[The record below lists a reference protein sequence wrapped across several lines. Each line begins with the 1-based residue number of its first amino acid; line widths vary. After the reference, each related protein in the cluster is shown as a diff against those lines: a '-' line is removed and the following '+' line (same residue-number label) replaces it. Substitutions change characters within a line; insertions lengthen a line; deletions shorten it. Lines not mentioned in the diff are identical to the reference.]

1 MQVGSLAPMRTTLIA
16 TGSAILA
23 STLVTLGLNALGMTG
38 RIDAAAVADAA
49 KQVELGPADSIV
61 IAGKTPVRLS
71 NVDGRMS
78 FGDGAGHRVYSI
90 GTVNVSKGVRALMES
105 ARFAEERDRLT
116 DERTAKEADFEKR
129 AKELRERITKAGDD
143 EDADPKLR
151 EDIESFQQD
160 VGEWGESHEKAQRDL
175 IAKQYEAAYGDL
187 REAVE
192 VVADRRKLDI
202 VMRFVPASEKLEP
215 GTADDLARQLL
226 ARTFVRVPESI
237 DITDEVMR
245 ELNVTEVKDTE
256 KEPE

>member
-1 MQVGSLAPMRTTLIA
+1 MRTTFIA
-16 TGSAILA
+16 TLAAVLA
-23 STLVTLGLNALGMTG
+23 SVLVTLGLQRLGGAGMVPG
-38 RIDAAAVADAA
+38 LDAVAVAQDA
-49 KQVELGPADSIV
+49 KPVELGPADSIV
-61 IAGKTPVRLS
+61 IAGKVPVKLT
-71 NVDGRMS
+71 NADGHVA
-78 FGDGAGHRVYSI
+78 FGDGASHRIYSI

-116 DERTAKEADFEKR
+116 DERTAKEEEFEKR

-175 IAKQYEAAYGDL
+175 IATQYEKAYGDL

-202 VMRFVPASEKLEP
+202 VMRFVPSSEKLEP
-215 GTADDLARQLL
+215 GTPDDLARQLL
-226 ARTFVRVPESI
+226 ARTFVRIPDAL

-245 ELNVTEVKDTE
+245 ELNVTEVKE
-256 KEPE
+256 KKEE